1 MNKLILVILATSFLF
16 TASGCVTQ
24 KAQYVFN
31 LEDVQRPKEVLSQY
45 GAGSLEHL
53 TFEDNLCKIIFSP
66 EERGIAFDLINKS
79 NRTIKILWDEVA
91 YVDQYKSSHR
101 VLHLG
106 TKFIHSDRP
115 QPISAVPV
123 DAKLDDLIVPA
134 DYAEWTTTTSIW
146 FGTKT
151 SGWQIRPLFPKA
163 FGFFATGSLSQFKA
177 FVSSLDNKSIA
188 ISLPMKVGDDTNEYL
203 FVFRVRAWIE

>member
-1 MNKLILVILATSFLF
+1 MRKLILAVLVTSFMF

-24 KAQYVFN
+24 KAQYIFS
-31 LEDVQRPKEVLSQY
+31 LEDIQRPKEVLSQY
-45 GAGSLEHL
+45 GASSFRQL
-53 TFEDNLCKIIFSP
+53 TFEDDLCKITFSP
-66 EERGIAFDLINKS
+66 EERGIGFDLINKS

-91 YVDQYKSSHR
+91 YVDQYRSSHR

-115 QPISAVPV
+115 QPISAVPAN
-123 DAKLDDLIVPA
+123 AKLDDLIVPA

-163 FGFFATGSLSQFKA
+163 FGFFATGSLSEFKT
-177 FVSSLDNKSIA
+177 FVSDLDNKLIA
-188 ISLPMKVGDDTNEYL
+188 VSLPMKVGNYTNEYL